1 MSFFGP
7 VSRVSSL
14 MWAFGSPW
22 VWRSLDSMWCRC
34 MHGMWPNISRT
45 LLGSVEIRPLTV
57 WGWWVIW
64 WWWRMLW
71 NPGICQ
77 RPMAWPWVL
86 LWCPGSP
93 WHGLTDADR
102 PCRRETHRWVSKALP
117 LSFLE
122 PKYLA
127 FSSSLSVG
135 ANVYLVGFLAENNW
149 LGWYGLSSLCA
160 LDIFLFKM
168 SAPMYWHIENLTGT
182 VLLILKAVLAFLIE
196 KPLLESLDAL
206 LNLCNWF
213 WWCSCVRP
221 EISVTASL
229 NKFYIKQT
237 HKQRHTHPN
246 ISLFRSK
253 SVLLRCISQ
262 NSAGVCFRICFHVGM
277 GVVLR
282 FPSRDEAS
290 MRPCGLNSAL

>member
-14 MWAFGSPW
+14 MRAFGSPW

-34 MHGMWPNISRT
+34 SMHQLWPNISRT
-45 LLGSVEIRPLTV
+45 LLGSAEIRPLSH

-86 LWCPGSP
+86 LWCPGMDSARTRI
-93 WHGLTDADR
+93 GLAAVS
-102 PCRRETHRWVSKALP
+102 HRLVSKALP

-160 LDIFLFKM
+160 LEIFFSPVSTDVLT
-168 SAPMYWHIENLTGT
+168 YWEFDWNSPFHPQSGSCILDWKAFTRVTRVIGCLAQSLQL
-182 VLLILKAVLAFLIE
+182 VLV
-196 KPLLESLDAL
+196 
-206 LNLCNWF
+206 
-213 WWCSCVRP
+213 
-221 EISVTASL
+221 
-229 NKFYIKQT
+229 
-237 HKQRHTHPN
+237 
-246 ISLFRSK
+246 
-253 SVLLRCISQ
+253 
-262 NSAGVCFRICFHVGM
+262 M
-277 GVVLR
+277 
-282 FPSRDEAS
+282 
-290 MRPCGLNSAL
+290 